1 MDKEKSRILIVDD
14 DPHAVEILTRML
26 SREGYGCVSASGG
39 AAALQTLREQP
50 VDVIL
55 LDVMM
60 PQMDG
65 LQVCERLRD
74 DENLRQIPVILLTAK
89 DDMETR
95 SRGML
100 LGVSEYLTKPINKRE
115 LFMRIEA
122 QLHSRELNRK
132 LAETA
137 AAASKLPSGQFQCS
151 SCGAPFSSQR
161 EQREHEKTC
170 KGS

>member
-1 MDKEKSRILIVDD
+1 MASAKGRILIVDD

-26 SREGYGCVSASGG
+26 EREGYECTSALSGAG
-39 AAALQTLREQP
+39 ALQLLRAQS

-60 PQMDG
+60 PEMDG
-65 LQVCERLRD
+65 LQVCERLRGD
-74 DENLRQIPVILLTAK
+74 SELRQIPVILLTAK

-95 SRGML
+95 SRGMA
-100 LGVSEYLTKPINKRE
+100 LGVSEYLTKPVNKRE
-115 LFMRIEA
+115 LFLRIDA

-137 AAASKLPSGQFQCS
+137 AAVGDPTKVS
-151 SCGAPFSSQR
+151 
-161 EQREHEKTC
+161 
-170 KGS
+170 

>member
-1 MDKEKSRILIVDD
+1 VRDLAAAAEKDRTVMEETKGRILIVDD

-26 SREGYGCVSASGG
+26 GREGYACVSASGG
-39 AAALQTLREQP
+39 AAGLRTLASQP

-60 PQMDG
+60 PEMDG
-65 LQVCERLRD
+65 LQVCERLQQD
-74 DENLRQIPVILLTAK
+74 DALRQIPVILLTAK

-95 SRGML
+95 SRGMQ

-115 LFMRIEA
+115 LYARVAA

-137 AAASKLPSGQFQCS
+137 AAVDDPATLNKKKDKS
-151 SCGAPFSSQR
+151 
-161 EQREHEKTC
+161 
-170 KGS
+170 